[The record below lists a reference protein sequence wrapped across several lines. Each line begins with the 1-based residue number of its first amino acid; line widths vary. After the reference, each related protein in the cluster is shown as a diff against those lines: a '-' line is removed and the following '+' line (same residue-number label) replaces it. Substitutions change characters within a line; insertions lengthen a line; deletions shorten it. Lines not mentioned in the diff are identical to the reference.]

1 MKLLHI
7 LSLLVASLIIGCG
20 QHTGPTENTAFDN
33 DDAEVNG
40 DPEADE
46 NPAEESE
53 EESEEE

>member
-7 LSLLVASLIIGCG
+7 LSLLLATFIIGCG
-20 QHTGPTENTAFDN
+20 QDTGPAENTAFDN

-46 NPAEESE
+46 DQAEESKQE
-53 EESEEE
+53 

>member
-20 QHTGPTENTAFDN
+20 QDTGPTENTAFDN

-53 EESEEE
+53 EE

>member
-7 LSLLVASLIIGCG
+7 LPLLLATFIIGCG
-20 QHTGPTENTAFDN
+20 QDTGPVENTVFDN

-46 NPAEESE
+46 DPAEESE
-53 EESEEE
+53 QE